1 MAKINN
7 ISEKKY
13 KISVSLLSANFCDL
27 SSQIKEIENSKADEF
42 HFDVMDGHF
51 VPNISMGLPILE
63 SIRPLIKK
71 PIEVHMMVTN
81 PDNHIKSFSDAGA
94 NIFTFHVESSKNP
107 TLTVETIKETNMLV
121 GVSIKPTT
129 PINKII
135 DLIKIVD
142 RVLIMTV
149 EPGFGG
155 QKFITAMLKKIESIS
170 KIINDGKY
178 STELAVDGGI
188 KLDNAKSV
196 YLAGASTLISG
207 SGILNSEKGIILGVE
222 DMISRIK

>member
-1 MAKINN
+1 MAKLSNN
-7 ISEKKY
+7 SKKKY
-13 KISVSLLSANFCDL
+13 KISVSLLSANFCNL
-27 SSQIKEIENSKADEF
+27 SSQIKEIEDSKADEF

-51 VPNISMGLPILE
+51 VPNISMGLPIFE

-81 PDNHIKSFSDAGA
+81 PDNHIESFSNAGA
-94 NIFTFHVESSKNP
+94 NIFTFHVETSKNP
-107 TLTVETIKETNMLV
+107 TLTIENIKKTNMLV

-129 PINKII
+129 PINTII
-135 DLIKIVD
+135 ELIKIVD

-155 QKFITAMLKKIESIS
+155 QKFITDMLKKIEAIS

-188 KLDNAKSV
+188 KIDNAKSA

-207 SGILNSEKGIILGVE
+207 SGVLNSERGIIQEVDDL
-222 DMISRIK
+222 ISIMK